1 VERECVVPD
10 QPSTGNSPEAGKQPE
25 DALKD
30 AQSNL
35 QAAQDHLRGV
45 SDMIHDTLA
54 ADDLL
59 AGGQSADDAPG
70 QAKR

>member
-1 VERECVVPD
+1 VPD
-10 QPSTGNSPEAGKQPE
+10 QPSSGNSPEAGEQPD

-30 AQSNL
+30 ARSNL

-45 SDMIHDTLA
+45 SDMIRDALA

-59 AGGQSADDAPG
+59 AGGQSANDAPG